1 MNYRSKLK
9 KSDVQAIIEIVES
22 TGFFSDSEI
31 EIAEE
36 LAQENLAKG
45 SEKSGYI
52 FNLAEKD
59 DAPVAFSCY
68 GKTPG
73 TEYSFDLYWI
83 AVHQSQRGNGIGKS
97 LMEMAVEDITQLS
110 GKNIWIE
117 TSSRSI
123 YEPTRLF
130 YLKCGCE
137 IIAELPHFYGEND
150 NKIVFL
156 KKT

>member
-1 MNYRSKLK
+1 MNYRSNLRE
-9 KSDVQAIIEIVES
+9 SDVQAIIEIVKS
-22 TGFFSDSEI
+22 TSFFSDSEI
-31 EIAEE
+31 DIAEE
-36 LAQENLAKG
+36 LARENLAKG

-52 FNLAEKD
+52 FNLAEKNYT
-59 DAPVAFSCY
+59 PVAFSCY

-73 TEYSFDLYWI
+73 TADSFDLYWI
-83 AVHQSQRGNGIGKS
+83 AVHQSERGNGIGKI
-97 LMEMAVEDITQLS
+97 LMGMAVKDIARLS

-123 YEPTRLF
+123 YEPTKHF

-137 IIAELPHFYGEND
+137 IIAELPHFYGQND
-150 NKIVFL
+150 NKIILL